1 MALHTYVI
9 SRRVAI
15 GLGGGGNRPIA
26 TLLEITPRSKLGMSS
41 RGSNHL
47 CIVAGPFDHSP
58 LMGGG
63 NCLLAS
69 IRNSKDRHIDNK
81 QVR

>member
-1 MALHTYVI
+1 MILVPL
-9 SRRVAI
+9 AI
-15 GLGGGGNRPIA
+15 QDQPDSARHAKLPYI
-26 TLLEITPRSKLGMSS
+26 PRSKLGMSS

-47 CIVAGPFDHSP
+47 CIVAGPLDHSP